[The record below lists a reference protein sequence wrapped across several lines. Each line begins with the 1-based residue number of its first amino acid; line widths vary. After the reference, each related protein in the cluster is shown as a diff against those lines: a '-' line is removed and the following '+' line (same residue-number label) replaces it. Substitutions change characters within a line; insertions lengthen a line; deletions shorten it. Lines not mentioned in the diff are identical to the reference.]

1 MELKLTSLDNIQEI
15 KAGDILEDIIFQA
28 AQTNQYQWSDND
40 IVVIAQKIVSKAEN
54 RFVNLNTI
62 KPGPLAIAYSQYI
75 EKDPRLIELILNE
88 SKKVIRTNNNLM
100 IVEHKLGFICANAG
114 IDHSN
119 VNGPYGDVD
128 DWVLLLPEY
137 PDLSAE
143 RIKQG
148 LMDSSSKNLGV
159 IIIDSHGRAWRN
171 GVVGVCIGISG
182 IPGVIDKKGQK
193 DRYGY
198 VLRATEIGAADEL
211 AAAGSLLM
219 GQGDES
225 RPVIIAR
232 GFPYKLQHGSLTEI
246 LRNEKND
253 LFR

>member
-1 MELKLTSLDNIQEI
+1 MELKLTSLDNMKEI
-15 KAGDILEDIIFQA
+15 EPGDFLADEILHA
-28 AQTNQYQWSDND
+28 AEANQYQWNEND
-40 IVVIAQKIVSKAEN
+40 IVIIAQKIVSKSEN
-54 RFVNLNTI
+54 RFVNLNNI
-62 KPGPLAIAYSQYI
+62 KSSDLALAYSQFI
-75 EKDPRLIELILNE
+75 DKDSRLIELILKE
-88 SKKVIRTNNNLM
+88 SKKIIRTNNNLM

-119 VNGPYGDVD
+119 VNGPYGNAE
-128 DWVLLLPEY
+128 DWVLLLPEK
-137 PDLSAE
+137 PDLSAQ
-143 RIKQG
+143 IINSG
-148 LMDSSSKNLGV
+148 LMKATGKRLGV

-171 GVVGVCIGISG
+171 GVVGICIGISG

-198 VLRATEIGAADEL
+198 VLKSTEIGVADEL

-219 GQGDES
+219 GQSDES

-232 GFPYKLQHGSLTEI
+232 GFPYQLRDGNLSEV
-246 LRNEKND
+246 LRNEKDD

>member
-1 MELKLTSLDNIQEI
+1 MELKLTSLDNLQEI
-15 KAGDILEDIIFQA
+15 NSGDSLEQIIFQA
-28 AQTNQYQWSDND
+28 ALTNQYQWSNND
-40 IVVIAQKIVSKAEN
+40 IVIIAQKIVSKAED
-54 RFVNLNTI
+54 RYINLNTV
-62 KPGPLAIAYSQYI
+62 KPGRLAISYSQYI
-75 EKDPRLIELILNE
+75 DKDPRLIELILNE

-119 VNGPYGDVD
+119 VKGPFGNPD
-128 DWVLLLPEY
+128 DWVLLLPEN

-143 RIKQG
+143 KINLG
-148 LMDSSSKNLGV
+148 LMKSTGKILGV

-171 GVVGVCIGISG
+171 GVVGVCIGLSG
-182 IPGVIDKKGQK
+182 VPGVIDKKGQK

-219 GQGDES
+219 GQGNES
-225 RPVIIAR
+225 RPVVIAR
-232 GFPYKLQHGSLTEI
+232 GFPYKLRKGSLTEI
-246 LRNEKND
+246 LRNEAND

>member
-1 MELKLTSLDNIQEI
+1 MELKLTSLDNMKEI
-15 KAGDILEDIIFQA
+15 EPGDFLADEILYA
-28 AQTNQYQWSDND
+28 AEANRYQWNEND
-40 IVVIAQKIVSKAEN
+40 IVIIAQKIVSKSEN
-54 RFVNLNTI
+54 RFVNLNNVI
-62 KPGPLAIAYSQYI
+62 SSDLALAYSQFI
-75 EKDPRLIELILNE
+75 DKDSRLIELILKE
-88 SKKVIRTNNNLM
+88 SKKIIRTNNNLM

-119 VNGPYGDVD
+119 VNGPYGNAE
-128 DWVLLLPEY
+128 DWVLLLPEK
-137 PDLSAE
+137 PDLSAQ
-143 RIKQG
+143 IINSG
-148 LMDSSSKNLGV
+148 LMKATGKRLGV

-171 GVVGVCIGISG
+171 GVVGICIGISG

-198 VLRATEIGAADEL
+198 VLKSTEIGVADEL

-219 GQGDES
+219 GQSDES

-232 GFPYKLQHGSLTEI
+232 GFPYQLRDGNLSEV
-246 LRNEKND
+246 LRNEKDD